1 MKKISLFLIS
11 IFCICLIS
19 ACSSKEDS
27 IEIQNTQ
34 INDFSEK
41 NTENKSIDDKISYVD
56 LEYDEINKN
65 LTLLDLGLNQVL
77 QEVPVESTETIDAYQ
92 KIKDGYAI
100 VKSTFE
106 EDVDNAKQVNG
117 IIISKDSSDYKTS
130 YEFISYDEKLQEKNV
145 IDLKSMISEE
155 LMTEIQESQ
164 PEPKIDP
171 LGHHIAWSTINGI
184 YVLNVESG
192 EQKVH
197 EIEEDGFSGYE
208 IAFID
213 ENKVGFYQQK
223 GETTVTTR
231 YGYWDLSTDQ
241 IVYEEEDDY
250 SPSQIR
256 VSGECLV
263 LNDSEDP
270 ATHSSSGKVVIYDC
284 QKNQSNVFLVDNTE
298 STFATVTSDGAYL
311 IVYVCLDN
319 ELMKHRVR
327 IYQLSSK
334 ECVNEIPFSTE
345 KGVRFY
351 DFCNSENDYLLIG
364 NGDAGKVVY
373 HVFAAK

>member
-117 IIISKDSSDYKTS
+117 IIISDDRNSR
-130 YEFISYDEKLQEKNV
+130 
-145 IDLKSMISEE
+145 
-155 LMTEIQESQ
+155 ES
-164 PEPKIDP
+164 
-171 LGHHIAWSTINGI
+171 ART
-184 YVLNVESG
+184 
-192 EQKVH
+192 
-197 EIEEDGFSGYE
+197 
-208 IAFID
+208 
-213 ENKVGFYQQK
+213 
-223 GETTVTTR
+223 
-231 YGYWDLSTDQ
+231 
-241 IVYEEEDDY
+241 
-250 SPSQIR
+250 
-256 VSGECLV
+256 
-263 LNDSEDP
+263 
-270 ATHSSSGKVVIYDC
+270 
-284 QKNQSNVFLVDNTE
+284 
-298 STFATVTSDGAYL
+298 
-311 IVYVCLDN
+311 
-319 ELMKHRVR
+319 
-327 IYQLSSK
+327 
-334 ECVNEIPFSTE
+334 
-345 KGVRFY
+345 
-351 DFCNSENDYLLIG
+351 
-364 NGDAGKVVY
+364 
-373 HVFAAK
+373 

>member
-117 IIISKDSSDYKTS
+117 IIISKGSSDYKTS

-311 IVYVCLDN
+311 FVYVCLDN
-319 ELMKHRVR
+319 
-327 IYQLSSK
+327 
-334 ECVNEIPFSTE
+334 
-345 KGVRFY
+345 
-351 DFCNSENDYLLIG
+351 
-364 NGDAGKVVY
+364 
-373 HVFAAK
+373 

>member
-117 IIISKDSSDYKTS
+117 I
-130 YEFISYDEKLQEKNV
+130 
-145 IDLKSMISEE
+145 
-155 LMTEIQESQ
+155 
-164 PEPKIDP
+164 
-171 LGHHIAWSTINGI
+171 
-184 YVLNVESG
+184 
-192 EQKVH
+192 
-197 EIEEDGFSGYE
+197 
-208 IAFID
+208 
-213 ENKVGFYQQK
+213 
-223 GETTVTTR
+223 
-231 YGYWDLSTDQ
+231 
-241 IVYEEEDDY
+241 
-250 SPSQIR
+250 
-256 VSGECLV
+256 
-263 LNDSEDP
+263 
-270 ATHSSSGKVVIYDC
+270 
-284 QKNQSNVFLVDNTE
+284 
-298 STFATVTSDGAYL
+298 
-311 IVYVCLDN
+311 
-319 ELMKHRVR
+319 
-327 IYQLSSK
+327 
-334 ECVNEIPFSTE
+334 
-345 KGVRFY
+345 
-351 DFCNSENDYLLIG
+351 
-364 NGDAGKVVY
+364 
-373 HVFAAK
+373 

>member
-117 IIISKDSSDYKTS
+117 IIISKGL
-130 YEFISYDEKLQEKNV
+130 YD
-145 IDLKSMISEE
+145 
-155 LMTEIQESQ
+155 
-164 PEPKIDP
+164 
-171 LGHHIAWSTINGI
+171 
-184 YVLNVESG
+184 
-192 EQKVH
+192 
-197 EIEEDGFSGYE
+197 
-208 IAFID
+208 
-213 ENKVGFYQQK
+213 
-223 GETTVTTR
+223 
-231 YGYWDLSTDQ
+231 
-241 IVYEEEDDY
+241 
-250 SPSQIR
+250 
-256 VSGECLV
+256 
-263 LNDSEDP
+263 
-270 ATHSSSGKVVIYDC
+270 
-284 QKNQSNVFLVDNTE
+284 
-298 STFATVTSDGAYL
+298 
-311 IVYVCLDN
+311 
-319 ELMKHRVR
+319 
-327 IYQLSSK
+327 
-334 ECVNEIPFSTE
+334 
-345 KGVRFY
+345 
-351 DFCNSENDYLLIG
+351 
-364 NGDAGKVVY
+364 
-373 HVFAAK
+373 

>member
-117 IIISKDSSDYKTS
+117 IIISK
-130 YEFISYDEKLQEKNV
+130 
-145 IDLKSMISEE
+145 
-155 LMTEIQESQ
+155 
-164 PEPKIDP
+164 
-171 LGHHIAWSTINGI
+171 G
-184 YVLNVESG
+184 
-192 EQKVH
+192 
-197 EIEEDGFSGYE
+197 
-208 IAFID
+208 
-213 ENKVGFYQQK
+213 
-223 GETTVTTR
+223 
-231 YGYWDLSTDQ
+231 
-241 IVYEEEDDY
+241 
-250 SPSQIR
+250 
-256 VSGECLV
+256 
-263 LNDSEDP
+263 
-270 ATHSSSGKVVIYDC
+270 
-284 QKNQSNVFLVDNTE
+284 
-298 STFATVTSDGAYL
+298 
-311 IVYVCLDN
+311 
-319 ELMKHRVR
+319 
-327 IYQLSSK
+327 
-334 ECVNEIPFSTE
+334 
-345 KGVRFY
+345 
-351 DFCNSENDYLLIG
+351 
-364 NGDAGKVVY
+364 
-373 HVFAAK
+373 

>member
-117 IIISKDSSDYKTS
+117 IIISKGSSDYKTS

-155 LMTEIQESQ
+155 LMTEIQE
-164 PEPKIDP
+164 
-171 LGHHIAWSTINGI
+171 T
-184 YVLNVESG
+184 
-192 EQKVH
+192 
-197 EIEEDGFSGYE
+197 
-208 IAFID
+208 
-213 ENKVGFYQQK
+213 
-223 GETTVTTR
+223 
-231 YGYWDLSTDQ
+231 
-241 IVYEEEDDY
+241 
-250 SPSQIR
+250 
-256 VSGECLV
+256 
-263 LNDSEDP
+263 
-270 ATHSSSGKVVIYDC
+270 
-284 QKNQSNVFLVDNTE
+284 
-298 STFATVTSDGAYL
+298 
-311 IVYVCLDN
+311 
-319 ELMKHRVR
+319 
-327 IYQLSSK
+327 
-334 ECVNEIPFSTE
+334 
-345 KGVRFY
+345 
-351 DFCNSENDYLLIG
+351 
-364 NGDAGKVVY
+364 
-373 HVFAAK
+373 